1 VRLKLT
7 LRRASGVTDDI
18 VVTADASASIS
29 DVAATIARLDPHAG
43 VAKPDPQRVLT
54 LHATLP
60 GQAEAL
66 LLPPDAPSGK
76 HGSAAVRL

>member
-1 VRLKLT
+1 MRPPT
-7 LRRASGVTDDI
+7 LRRASGVTEDI

-29 DVAATIARLDPHAG
+29 DVAATIARLDPHVG
-43 VAKPDPQRVLT
+43 VAKPGPQRVLT

-60 GQAEAL
+60 GQTEAL